1 MGRLIDTDKLLEET
15 RKDRDYAEK
24 NGFLDMYYE
33 RQVLIDRIKSQPTA
47 YDVDK
52 VVEELEKLKN
62 EKTMGSHKVMIKVSS
77 MDVLEM
83 RSTMNASEI
92 SKVIAEFLIENKGI
106 IIEMI
111 MENDTETLQYE
122 IFNELTEI

>member
-1 MGRLIDTDKLLEET
+1 
-15 RKDRDYAEK
+15 
-24 NGFLDMYYE
+24 
-33 RQVLIDRIKSQPTA
+33 
-47 YDVDK
+47 
-52 VVEELEKLKN
+52 
-62 EKTMGSHKVMIKVSS
+62 

>member
-1 MGRLIDTDKLLEET
+1 MQSKL
-15 RKDRDYAEK
+15 
-24 NGFLDMYYE
+24 
-33 RQVLIDRIKSQPTA
+33 
-47 YDVDK
+47 
-52 VVEELEKLKN
+52 
-62 EKTMGSHKVMIKVSS
+62 SS

>member
-1 MGRLIDTDKLLEET
+1 MRLIDADKLLEET